1 MSKEIIFAFVLGA
14 SIGSVVTWKFIKTK
28 YEQLAQ
34 EEIDSVKAVFSK
46 RKEHEEEKSDILDD
60 NYNGETSDYE
70 NLVTSEGYNTANKEK
85 GVAEMN
91 DKPYVITPDEFGDT
105 IGYDTESLTYY
116 ADGVLADDYDNP
128 IENVDELVGVDS
140 LNHFGEYEEDSVF
153 VRNDRYATDYE
164 ILRDVRNF
172 SDVADLS
179 YSPTVNDE

>member
-1 MSKEIIFAFVLGA
+1 MNKAIIFAFVFGA
-14 SIGSVVTWKFIKTK
+14 SIGSVITWKIVKTK

-46 RKEHEEEKSDILDD
+46 RRECEEEKTEIVNDKNI
-60 NYNGETSDYE
+60 SDYE
-70 NLVTSEGYNTANKEK
+70 NLVTTEGYNSENEEE
-85 GVAEMN
+85 GVDEMS
-91 DKPYVITPDEFGDT
+91 DKPYIITPDEFGDT
-105 IGYDTESLTYY
+105 VGYDAETLTYY
-116 ADGVLADDYDNP
+116 ADGVLTDDFDNP
-128 IENVDELVGVDS
+128 IENVDELVGIDS

-179 YSPTVNDE
+179 HSPTVNDE